1 MVLIFLRSLVYNVLF
16 YLLLVCWLII
26 AIPTFVMPR
35 WAILRIASYWATS
48 SIWLLGVIC
57 NTRVEYR
64 GLEKIPQGPLI
75 VASKHQSMWETFAL
89 LQFFEQPLFILKREL
104 MWIPFFGWYLKKA
117 NMIGIDRDAGA
128 RSLKDMARRAAEAVR
143 RGRQLIIFPEGTR
156 RPVDAEPHYK
166 SGIGMIYVDCG
177 VTCLPVALNSGL
189 FWPRRTFMRYP
200 GTLVVE
206 FLDPLPAGLLPQG
219 IQHPHCH
226 RHRRRHQPAGRGG
239 PSRAGAIVRPGEE
252 FSAGEGVAHFVSY
265 RSVSSE
271 FEQRFAKAHRHAAP
285 LTRFALPKQPRAWI
299 PGAVVPVEQPAPIGN
314 VRQQNPDR
322 LAQCARKMRDAG
334 VNGYDEIELRYQSGR
349 IRKISELLLEP
360 EHIATRQRLRVT
372 GANFLLQAHKGHVD
386 VQEWQEIAQ
395 PHRPLAI
402 PDMFR
407 IARPRKPDP
416 RGAFGPKQLLPM
428 FQDLR

>member
-206 FLDPLPAGLLPQG
+206 FLDPLPAGLL
-219 IQHPHCH
+219 
-226 RHRRRHQPAGRGG
+226 RK
-239 PSRAGAIVRPGEE
+239 E
-252 FSAGEGVAHFVSY
+252 FN
-265 RSVSSE
+265 
-271 FEQRFAKAHRHAAP
+271 
-285 LTRFALPKQPRAWI
+285 TR
-299 PGAVVPVEQPAPIGN
+299 
-314 VRQQNPDR
+314 
-322 LAQCARKMRDAG
+322 
-334 VNGYDEIELRYQSGR
+334 
-349 IRKISELLLEP
+349 
-360 EHIATRQRLRVT
+360 IATGIEDATNRLVEAARREQAQLFGRVKSS
-372 GANFLLQAHKGHVD
+372 APAKG
-386 VQEWQEIAQ
+386 
-395 PHRPLAI
+395 
-402 PDMFR
+402 
-407 IARPRKPDP
+407 
-416 RGAFGPKQLLPM
+416 
-428 FQDLR
+428 